1 MPGRETARLKE
12 ATRAAIALCGGAD
25 RLSED
30 HGFPSPQAIRRWYSD
45 DEKHEDVMIPACW
58 IGALPI
64 AARALIVAAFVPETH
79 VLVELP
85 TTEGDALEVIDA
97 TLASAREHA
106 EAATAALAM
115 RHVGALTQSHT
126 ATARKESGE
135 AVRAAVIMHRAV
147 CALDDD
153 ARRER
158 VIAGPKLRSVG

>member
-115 RHVGALTQSHT
+115 RHVGALTQS
-126 ATARKESGE
+126 GE